1 MKFEKF
7 VENTVIQL
15 ETAIEHY
22 EQSDNHYK
30 YVLEVLKDALTC
42 LREFKTKGIIE
53 SIIDHERRI
62 AALEQDKKR
71 RDIRDKVMGLFAN
84 MQYGKL
90 SEDPE
95 RTKYYKLK
103 LNEIFGSGTYQ
114 DTDESWHEDARRR
127 GEDI

>member
-22 EQSDNHYK
+22 EQSDNHYE
-30 YVLEVLKDALTC
+30 YVLDVLKDALTC

-53 SIIDHERRI
+53 TIVDHERRI

-71 RDIRDKVMGLFAN
+71 RDIRDKVMGLFDN

-90 SEDPE
+90 GADPE

-103 LNEIFGSGTYQ
+103 LNEIFCSGAYQ
-114 DTDESWHEDARRR
+114 YTDKEVTED
-127 GEDI
+127 DIK